1 MKRLHDFLDYKKIRI
16 VTKDGRVEEGFTVN
30 VDYAEDNLSGEDEIT
45 IENREG
51 LFGFIESEIE
61 SIEILDKNEA

>member
-16 VTKDGRVEEGFTVN
+16 VTKDGRDEEGFTVN